1 MSSTNLKD
9 LTEGQ
14 LRTDRQNLA
23 RALHDID
30 RGEAAGLP
38 EGEREAMKE
47 ALIRRIAE
55 LDRLLGLK
63 ED

>member
-1 MSSTNLKD
+1 
-9 LTEGQ
+9 
-14 LRTDRQNLA
+14 
-23 RALHDID
+23 LHDID